1 MCACY
6 LRLVFIYDPLKL
18 LLSIIVCG
26 GVGTD
31 NMLGSYKTGQYLI
44 R

>member
-1 MCACY
+1 MCVLLKASF
-6 LRLVFIYDPLKL
+6 FIYDPLKL
-18 LLSIIVCG
+18 LLSIIV

>member
-18 LLSIIVCG
+18 LLSIIVG